1 MTELEITHTHTNL
14 KAQQSELQVDTDS
27 EVFLAGL
34 ARVVLCDFTTALV
47 LSTQH
52 TVPSV
57 LEPVSAAP
65 DTSMTRLLCDSN
77 VYAKSALTE
86 T

>member
-1 MTELEITHTHTNL
+1 MTELEVSHTHTNL
-14 KAQQSELQVDTDS
+14 KAQQSELQVQVDSDS

-47 LSTQH
+47 LNTQH

-57 LEPVSAAP
+57 PELVSAAP
-65 DTSMTRLLCDSN
+65 DLSDKT
-77 VYAKSALTE
+77 VV
-86 T
+86 

>member
-1 MTELEITHTHTNL
+1 MTELEVSHTHTHTNL
-14 KAQQSELQVDTDS
+14 KAQQSELQVQVDS

-47 LSTQH
+47 LNTQH

-57 LEPVSAAP
+57 PEPVSAAP
-65 DTSMTRLLCDSN
+65 DLSDKT
-77 VYAKSALTE
+77 VV
-86 T
+86 